1 MASRRI
7 SDGALMTLVL
17 LVSLVLT
24 LLPVDPLLRA
34 IWPHWTAMVMI
45 YWVLEGNRLRF
56 FPPWQQAVAVFALL
70 SIDRLIALVVFMVTA
85 EPWPPLLWYLAP
97 VVGMVLW
104 PWLFLALDALRQTRR
119 LPS

>member
-56 FPPWQQAVAVFALL
+56 FGQAWLL
-70 SIDRLIALVVFMVTA
+70 GLGYFYRDFIGATGAEFVTDVIFIVT
-85 EPWPPLLWYLAP
+85 L
-97 VVGMVLW
+97 
-104 PWLFLALDALRQTRR
+104 
-119 LPS
+119 